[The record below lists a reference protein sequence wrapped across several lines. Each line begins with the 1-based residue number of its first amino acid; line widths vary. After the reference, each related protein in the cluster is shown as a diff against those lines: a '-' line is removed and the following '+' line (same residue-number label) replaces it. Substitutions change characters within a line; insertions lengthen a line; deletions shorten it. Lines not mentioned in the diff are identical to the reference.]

1 MDSQTRD
8 SLEEMREQI
17 LAASKDPQ
25 QIQTSEGRLFA
36 ITFVRLIEILQHGVA
51 TTEPQKRHHT

>member
-1 MDSQTRD
+1 MDSQTRN

-25 QIQTSEGRLFA
+25 QIQTQEGRLFA

-51 TTEPQKRHHT
+51 TTPVPVRHHK